1 MTRSVFSPFSPRRG
15 RARASTSAEPAI
27 WGRQAARQR
36 SGWGQQQS
44 FGFAGGVYDS
54 ETGLVRFGARDY
66 DARVGRWTG
75 KDPVRFEG
83 DGPNLYPY
91 VLGDPVNFID
101 ITGENA
107 APPMP
112 IPWWVWAGAFSN
124 PITAPVA
131 LCVGAALLMTGDS
144 SRESEAAKRARC
156 SQHALRV
163 FEDCMKHTGDTHKCL
178 GSMDRAFLRCMNG

>member
-1 MTRSVFSPFSPRRG
+1 M
-15 RARASTSAEPAI
+15 
-27 WGRQAARQR
+27 
-36 SGWGQQQS
+36 
-44 FGFAGGVYDS
+44 
-54 ETGLVRFGARDY
+54 RFGARDY

-91 VLGDPVNFID
+91 VLGDPVNLID
-101 ITGENA
+101 VDGQQA

-131 LCVGAALLMTGDS
+131 LCVGAALLMTGDTPHDRDRTRCEQS
-144 SRESEAAKRARC
+144 YATDVATCKAISRRRGHEAAQRC
-156 SQHALRV
+156 FASAAQRYGNCLAGRSI
-163 FEDCMKHTGDTHKCL
+163 GPWDTWNH
-178 GSMDRAFLRCMNG
+178 